1 MKFFPA
7 FVASLV
13 KRSLLLCA
21 VMAALVAQP
30 GSQAMAADYAKVPD
44 RDPTTIAANPFIAGA
59 YGFIWV
65 ALLVYVVF
73 VARGLQKASSEVK
86 ALERKLKQQG

>member
-1 MKFFPA
+1 MN
-7 FVASLV
+7 SLS
-13 KRSLLLCA
+13 SLLGSLFRPSRFLLAA
-21 VMAALVAQP
+21 VAAFLALP
-30 GSQAMAADYAKVPD
+30 GPLALAADYAKVPD

-73 VARGLQKASSEVK
+73 VARGLQKASAEVK
-86 ALERKLKQQG
+86 SLQRKLNQQP

>member
-1 MKFFPA
+1 MKPILSLAA
-7 FVASLV
+7 FVLR
-13 KRSLLLCA
+13 RSLPLLA
-21 VMAALVAQP
+21 VVAALLILPCQLAV
-30 GSQAMAADYAKVPD
+30 AADYAKVPD

-86 ALERKLKQQG
+86 SLQRKLDQQA